1 MPIGP
6 LEIAIILFFI
16 LLLFGARRLPEMG
29 RSLGLGM
36 REFKQGISNRDRDRD
51 ELDVPED
58 EQRAAEPASSDVGAT
73 TSTRR
78 RGRRVSA

>member
-6 LEIAIILFFI
+6 MEIAIIAFFI
-16 LLLFGARRLPEMG
+16 LLLFGARKLPEMG

-58 EQRAAEPASSDVGAT
+58 EERAAEPASSDAAT
-73 TSTRR
+73 TSGRR
-78 RGRRVSA
+78 KSRRVSA